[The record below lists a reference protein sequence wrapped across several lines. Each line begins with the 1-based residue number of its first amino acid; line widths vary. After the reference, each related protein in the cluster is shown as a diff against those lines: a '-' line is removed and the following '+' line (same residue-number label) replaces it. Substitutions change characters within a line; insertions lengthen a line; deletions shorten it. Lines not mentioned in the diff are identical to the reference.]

1 MSFFRYSAR
10 RIQFGIGDPVAVR
23 SFRDQFDGSLKLAWA
38 DNTGGT
44 GSPSANDIIAHITQG
59 FNDKQLAAMYKAKS
73 TDDILAEC
81 PENFNLFSE
90 CYAGLSFEYLPSG
103 PTDTRQ
109 INYTILAD
117 GGYGYINAI
126 KHTSEYEL
134 YVLPL
139 QWAVD
144 QVMWNGGFGWACAYH
159 HTGYHRVK
167 NRNPSSHPPRMAV

>member
-1 MSFFRYSAR
+1 VSFFRYSAR